1 MYSLELLCYIYI
13 AMCKNVGIVYIHYC
27 IYTLCCMSMV
37 WVHRSVLYKYTITV
51 YSICARD
58 IIPSAKI
65 FFFFFEIYT
74 HKIKLKYKRT
84 ILNGIGQCVEENWGA
99 ANRNVNRK
107 SMLNQQK

>member
-1 MYSLELLCYIYI
+1 MYFINTQLQSIQY
-13 AMCKNVGIVYIHYC
+13 ARGI
-27 IYTLCCMSMV
+27 
-37 WVHRSVLYKYTITV
+37 LYQ
-51 YSICARD
+51 AQRF
-58 IIPSAKI
+58 